1 MAHTP
6 KAFFRAAL
14 PAALTTAYT
23 VPASGVAVVTNIVA
37 ANPSSTTSASITVRL
52 GGVPLLSGVGIAPSG
67 VLTLDIRQALTAGNT
82 IEVQGSGTQAH
93 AHISGV
99 EVI

>member
-14 PAALTTAYT
+14 PTGLTTVYT

-37 ANPSSTTSASITVRL
+37 ANPSSTASAGITVRI

-67 VLTLDIRQALTAGNT
+67 VLTLDIRQVLTARDT
-82 IEVQGSGTQAH
+82 IEVQGTGTQAH
-93 AHISGV
+93 MHISGV
-99 EVI
+99 EVV

>member
-14 PAALTTAYT
+14 PTAITTVYT

-37 ANPSSTTSASITVRL
+37 TNPSSSTAASVTVRL

-67 VLTLDIRQALTAGNT
+67 VLTLDLRQVLTAGDT
-82 IEVQGSGTQAH
+82 IEVQGSGAQAH
-93 AHISGV
+93 THVSGV